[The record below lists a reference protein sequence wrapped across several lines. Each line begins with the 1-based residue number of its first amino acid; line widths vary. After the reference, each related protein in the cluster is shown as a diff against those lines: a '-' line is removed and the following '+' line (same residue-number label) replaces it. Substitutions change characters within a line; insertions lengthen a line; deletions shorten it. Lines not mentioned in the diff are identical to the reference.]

1 MRWAAYTTVAAVIED
16 AGRFLVVEER
26 AENGQPVYN
35 QPAGH
40 LEEGETLLDAVIR
53 ETREETAWGFL
64 PKGLVGIYRW
74 QVPTNGNTYLRFCFH
89 GNCVDH
95 QPEQALDRDILRI
108 HWLTRQAL
116 ESQPER
122 LRSPMVLRCIDHYLA
137 GSSHPLDM
145 LHELA

>member
-1 MRWAAYTTVAAVIED
+1 MRWSPRVTVAAVIQRGE
-16 AGRFLVVEER
+16 RFLMVEEAPDGR
-26 AENGQPVYN
+26 AVIN

-95 QPEQALDRDILRI
+95 QPEQALDSDILRI
-108 HWLTRQAL
+108 HWLTRQSL